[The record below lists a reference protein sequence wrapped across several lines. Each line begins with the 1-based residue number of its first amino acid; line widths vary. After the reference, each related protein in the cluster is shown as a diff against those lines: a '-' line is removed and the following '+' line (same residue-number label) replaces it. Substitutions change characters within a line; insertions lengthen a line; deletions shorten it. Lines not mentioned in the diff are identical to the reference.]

1 VPERRPRKRSRPPR
15 RRLPRL
21 TVRRLAAG
29 VLLLVAF
36 LYYRPLTTYFQTRA
50 EVRARTAEVQA
61 LRARHNALRG
71 TFAPTSS
78 ALTLAREARQLSLVR
93 KGERLYIVTGLE
105 RWRREHPRHG
115 K

>member
-1 VPERRPRKRSRPPR
+1 MPERRPRKRSRPPR
-15 RRLPRL
+15 RRLPRV
-21 TVRRLAAG
+21 TARRLAAA
-29 VLLLVAF
+29 VLVLVAF
-36 LYYRPLTTYFQTRA
+36 LYYRPLTSYFQTRA

-61 LRARHNALRG
+61 LRARHQALRG

-105 RWRREHPRHG
+105 RWRRDFARHN